1 MAEPGITTDDSPS
14 VPETFGYR
22 LKSILLGPPL
32 VNEQLASEKLNK
44 AVALGVLSPDCISS
58 SAYGTE
64 EMLNQ
69 LVPYIGLAAF
79 SLVIPITVVI
89 LVILLLVTLS
99 YREVVMFYTKAGG
112 SYVVARD
119 NFGPAVAQVAAVAL
133 LIDYTVTVAV
143 QTSAGTDA
151 LASAF
156 PVLNNTAVIVAIT
169 VGIVLLML
177 YGNLRGIRE
186 AGRAFAFPTYFYIVS
201 VGLVVAGGILKE
213 VFVGL
218 PVYNDHARG
227 AYHLGHPGGGLLMGA
242 SVFVALKSFANGG
255 SSLTGLEAIS
265 NGVSAFRPPEGR
277 NARRTLVIMST
288 TLGSLVLGVTLLAHW
303 THAVP
308 YVNGYPTVLSQEVRA
323 VFGYGTGG
331 NVGFYVVQFATL
343 MILWT
348 GGNTS
353 FNGFP
358 FLASFVAEDRFLPR
372 ALTKRGHR
380 LAFSN
385 GIITLAAV
393 AVVLI
398 VVTKAN
404 LNSLV
409 AVYAIGVFTGFTM
422 AGSGMVK
429 HHLTH
434 KEPGW
439 QRRLV
444 INGFAGLVSFFVVL
458 VLAVTKFTQGAFVV
472 VFLFPLMMYALIRLN
487 REYREESRILGEG
500 AAERAVTSKAL
511 RRHVAF
517 ILVDRLDL
525 ATARA
530 VQYARSMTLDDLRA
544 VHFVIDTQ
552 RARYLQDR
560 WSRLGMRDLPLELV
574 ECPDRRLVRAALDL
588 AAQASRDGETEV
600 TMLLPRR
607 IYSRRWNRFL
617 HDQTAERIGGALSR
631 LPHVNATIV
640 PFDVTNV
647 LRQRGRKPAV
657 GAKAKVGADVR
668 SVEKKEDA
676 KTFALVD
683 GAVPIGSIKARQRV
697 RIAGRIRS
705 TIIQPWGSAP
715 TLECLVADET
725 GPVVVA
731 FLGRRQVPGIEP
743 GTRAVF
749 EGTVSDRRGQMVLIN
764 PTYELL
770 ETQPA

>member
-1 MAEPGITTDDSPS
+1 
-14 VPETFGYR
+14 
-22 LKSILLGPPL
+22 
-32 VNEQLASEKLNK
+32 
-44 AVALGVLSPDCISS
+44 
-58 SAYGTE
+58 
-64 EMLNQ
+64 
-69 LVPYIGLAAF
+69 
-79 SLVIPITVVI
+79 
-89 LVILLLVTLS
+89 
-99 YREVVMFYTKAGG
+99 
-112 SYVVARD
+112 
-119 NFGPAVAQVAAVAL
+119 
-133 LIDYTVTVAV
+133 
-143 QTSAGTDA
+143 
-151 LASAF
+151 
-156 PVLNNTAVIVAIT
+156 
-169 VGIVLLML
+169 
-177 YGNLRGIRE
+177 
-186 AGRAFAFPTYFYIVS
+186 
-201 VGLVVAGGILKE
+201 
-213 VFVGL
+213 
-218 PVYNDHARG
+218 
-227 AYHLGHPGGGLLMGA
+227 
-242 SVFVALKSFANGG
+242 
-255 SSLTGLEAIS
+255 
-265 NGVSAFRPPEGR
+265 
-277 NARRTLVIMST
+277 
-288 TLGSLVLGVTLLAHW
+288 
-303 THAVP
+303 
-308 YVNGYPTVLSQEVRA
+308 
-323 VFGYGTGG
+323 
-331 NVGFYVVQFATL
+331 
-343 MILWT
+343 
-348 GGNTS
+348 
-353 FNGFP
+353 
-358 FLASFVAEDRFLPR
+358 
-372 ALTKRGHR
+372 
-380 LAFSN
+380 
-385 GIITLAAV
+385 
-393 AVVLI
+393 
-398 VVTKAN
+398 
-404 LNSLV
+404 
-409 AVYAIGVFTGFTM
+409 FTM